1 MTKISCLLN
10 LHTFNVT
17 GCNELFI
24 AVPVQTQETHSIT
37 VSHTPDERL
46 KLRPSGVAGVGGDS
60 QFNTEPTTG
69 MYLKIPCSRVGD

>member
-1 MTKISCLLN
+1 MTKLAAFSVYIHLMLLAAMN
-10 LHTFNVT
+10 YSLQSPCRHRR
-17 GCNELFI
+17 
-24 AVPVQTQETHSIT
+24 HSIT

-69 MYLKIPCSRVGD
+69 MYLKIPCGRLGD